1 MGERT
6 FYLVECLNSTK
17 VSAYELKHTLPS
29 GEQHVPNAHIL
40 NTFAYVLVYSEK
52 GWEKESVGKVC
63 MYWSTIL

>member
-52 GWEKESVGKVC
+52 G
-63 MYWSTIL
+63 